1 MISKFLSVFILSVV
15 LSACGAGGSS
25 PSAPASLTAPPYEP
39 VPIVQPKQLCIYYG
53 QPDKVNKTTPVY
65 YRDETGTVYDIQV
78 TDAVS
83 VFSNCAL
90 VVLGDGLEIVSNP
103 AYYNTQLIIYGLSEK
118 NIPIFGYVDA
128 GVATQNL
135 SLAEA
140 QARIDAWNLMGVNG
154 VFLDD
159 FGFDYGTSRSRQNAL
174 VDYVH
179 AKKLQAFVNAYNPDD
194 VFADKNE
201 QGVTQ
206 LPSIAE
212 EDFYLVENWLYA
224 EGRPINIDDW
234 MTKTLKL
241 ATYLQRYPVHI
252 AATATTAATQATQ
265 FDNQRNA
272 WQYAYWGAVLQN
284 AEYFQWTDNSF
295 SSDDDQLYTF
305 GTPANFP
312 FNQSFTSD
320 IAESV
325 VSGNVK
331 NYKRTHTNGAIS
343 IYGDGASVMGVTV
356 GN

>member
-1 MISKFLSVFILSVV
+1 V
-15 LSACGAGGSS
+15 
-25 PSAPASLTAPPYEP
+25 PAP
-39 VPIVQPKQLCIYYG
+39 VVQPKQLCIYYG
-53 QPDKVNKTTPVY
+53 QPDMVN
-65 YRDETGTVYDIQV
+65 GTVPLYS
-78 TDAVS
+78 TDANGV
-83 VFSNCAL
+83 VYDVQIRGAAAEFSHCAL
-90 VVLGDGLEIVSNP
+90 VVLGDGLDVPTNP
-103 AYYNTQLIIYGLSEK
+103 AYYNTQLIIYSIAEK
-118 NIPIFGYVDA
+118 GIPIFGYVDA

-206 LPSIAE
+206 LPSIAT
-212 EDFYLVENWLYA
+212 DDYYLVENWLYA
-224 EGRPINIDDW
+224 TGHPTNTDEW
-234 MTKTLKL
+234 MTKSLKL

-252 AATATTAATQATQ
+252 AATATTAATQTTQ
-265 FDNQRNA
+265 YDNQSNA

-284 AEYFQWTDNSF
+284 AEYFQWTDDSF
-295 SSDDDQLYTF
+295 SSANNQLYTYS
-305 GTPANFP
+305 TPANFP

-320 IAESV
+320 VAASV
-325 VSGNVK
+325 VSGSVK
-331 NYKRTHTNGAIS
+331 NYKRTESTGAIS
-343 IYGDGASVMGVTV
+343 VYGDGVSVMGATV